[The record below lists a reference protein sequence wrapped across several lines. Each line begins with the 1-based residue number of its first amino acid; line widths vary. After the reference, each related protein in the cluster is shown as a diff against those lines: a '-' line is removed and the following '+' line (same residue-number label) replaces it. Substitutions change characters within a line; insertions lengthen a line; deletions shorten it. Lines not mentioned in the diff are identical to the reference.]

1 MLDFADRSPFLRHQ
15 RRATLRLGATFGITI
30 GLAVTAGLVV
40 LAFVAARSG
49 VL

>member
-1 MLDFADRSPFLRHQ
+1 MLDLAPPPSFLRHQ
-15 RRATLRLGATFGITI
+15 RRSTLRLGATFGITI

-40 LAFVAARSG
+40 LAFVAGRSG